1 MLLTFRRR
9 CSDDLAILPTGSSSQ
24 LIDPSILPMKPLVLP
39 TDPLIL
45 PIDPFILPTLQV
57 QAGQQSQKVAEADR
71 QDEEGTSNLVDLQH
85 SLVDYRAACMAT
97 EASIVGV
104 SCQADEAQSKAVPLP
119 AHLALWEVKIGD
131 TLYLV
136 MTLQV
141 CVKQ

>member
-39 TDPLIL
+39 TDPLSL
-45 PIDPFILPTLQV
+45 LILPTVQV
-57 QAGQQSQKVAEADR
+57 QAGQQAQRAAEADR
-71 QDEEGTSNLVDLQH
+71 QDEEGPSNLVDLQH

-104 SCQADEAQSKAVPLP
+104 SCQPEEVQPKAIPLP
-119 AHLALWEVKIGD
+119 AHLALWEVNIGD

-136 MTLQV
+136 MKLQV
-141 CVKQ
+141 CAGP